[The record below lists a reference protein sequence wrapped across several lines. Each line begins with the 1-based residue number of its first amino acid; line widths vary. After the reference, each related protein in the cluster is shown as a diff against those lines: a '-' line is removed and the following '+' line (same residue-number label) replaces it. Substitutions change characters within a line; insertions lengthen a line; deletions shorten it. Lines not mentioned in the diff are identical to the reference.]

1 MARRTRS
8 SVIGG
13 TLLILLGLFFL
24 AFQMMPERM
33 AWLRIEMSWPLIVV
47 GVGLFLLVFGLL
59 VGAPGMAVP
68 ASVVAGIGA
77 LLYWQNATGNW
88 DSWAYAWALIPG
100 FVGVGVILNGLL
112 GGEKMR
118 DSLEGGFWLILI
130 SMVMF
135 AIFGSFLG
143 GLTLFGSYWP
153 VLLIVLG
160 LVVLVRSFLRRR
172 V

>member
-24 AFQMMPERM
+24 VLQMMPEQM
-33 AWLRIEMSWPLIVV
+33 AWLRLEVSWPLIVV
-47 GVGLFLLVFGLL
+47 GVGLFLLIFGLL

-68 ASVVAGIGA
+68 ACVVGGIGA

-88 DSWAYAWALIPG
+88 DSWSYVWSLIPG
-100 FVGVGVILNGLL
+100 FVGIGVILNGLL
-112 GGEKMR
+112 GGEKLR

-130 SMVMF
+130 SLVMF

-160 LVVLVRSFLRRR
+160 LVVLVRSFFKR
-172 V
+172 